1 MGKKNMNKILATILL
16 VGLFQ
21 GCATLSNSK
30 REYIQQFGLSTRN
43 LPDYSLKLTDGLSNI
58 RSKRGVYF
66 ANTLSTPNLHL
77 NELDNIYNQQKIDE
91 VNSTLFQN
99 SFAMLSLYSTM
110 LLKLSSN
117 SYNENLY
124 DNIKELEYGLENLI
138 TINNQL
144 TSSNIPTGFINIAA
158 KISFLS
164 GKYYIGYNQNQ
175 EIKRLVTSSDSLI
188 TDISNNIIFHLKSDN
203 LNSIIENEHM
213 MLSRN
218 YLSYIQQN
226 KQTSVYSD
234 LDYILLKNNLDKIK
248 ALKEKLIISVVNL
261 KLTHNIMAVELN
273 KKNTTLDNINQL
285 KELLIT
291 MSEINQIAK
300 QIK

>member
-1 MGKKNMNKILATILL
+1 MNKILLTILL
-16 VGLFQ
+16 AGLIQ
-21 GCATLSNSK
+21 GCATLSSSK

-43 LPDYSLKLTDGLSNI
+43 LPEYSLKLTDGLSNI

-91 VNSTLFQN
+91 VNSALFQN

-117 SYNENLY
+117 SYNEDLY
-124 DNIKELEYGLENLI
+124 NNIKELEYGLENLI

-164 GKYYIGYNQNQ
+164 GKYYIGYNQNE

-218 YLSYIQQN
+218 YLTYIQQN

-248 ALKEKLIISVVNL
+248 ALKENLIISVTNL
-261 KLTHNIMAVELN
+261 KLAHNIMAVEVS

-285 KELLIT
+285 KELLISI
-291 MSEINQIAK
+291 SEINQIVE

>member
-1 MGKKNMNKILATILL
+1 MHKILLTILL

-21 GCATLSNSK
+21 GCATLSSSK

-99 SFAMLSLYSTM
+99 SFTMLSLYSTM
-110 LLKLSSN
+110 LLNLSSN
-117 SYNENLY
+117 SYNEDLY

-164 GKYYIGYNQNQ
+164 GKYYIGHNQNE

-188 TDISNNIIFHLKSDN
+188 TDISNNIVFHLKSDN

-248 ALKEKLIISVVNL
+248 ALKEKLIISVTNL
-261 KLTHNIMAVELN
+261 KLAHNIMAVEVN

>member
-1 MGKKNMNKILATILL
+1 M
-16 VGLFQ
+16 
-21 GCATLSNSK
+21 
-30 REYIQQFGLSTRN
+30 
-43 LPDYSLKLTDGLSNI
+43 
-58 RSKRGVYF
+58 YF

-261 KLTHNIMAVELN
+261 KLAHNIMAVELN

>member
-1 MGKKNMNKILATILL
+1 MHKILLTILL

-21 GCATLSNSK
+21 GCATLSSSK

-99 SFAMLSLYSTM
+99 SFTMLSLYSTM

-117 SYNENLY
+117 SYNEDLY

-164 GKYYIGYNQNQ
+164 GKYYIGHNQNE

-188 TDISNNIIFHLKSDN
+188 TDISNNIVFHLKSDN

-248 ALKEKLIISVVNL
+248 ALKEKLIISVTNL
-261 KLTHNIMAVELN
+261 KLAHNIMAVEVN

>member
-1 MGKKNMNKILATILL
+1 MNKILLTILL

-21 GCATLSNSK
+21 GCATLSSSK

-43 LPDYSLKLTDGLSNI
+43 LPEYSLKLTDGLSNI

-117 SYNENLY
+117 SYNEDLY

-164 GKYYIGYNQNQ
+164 GKYYIGHNQNE

-188 TDISNNIIFHLKSDN
+188 TDISNNIVFHLKSDN

-248 ALKEKLIISVVNL
+248 ALKEKLITSVTNL
-261 KLTHNIMAVELN
+261 KLAHNIMAVEVN
-273 KKNTTLDNINQL
+273 KKNTTLDNINQI
-285 KELLIT
+285 KELLIS

>member
-1 MGKKNMNKILATILL
+1 MNKILLTILL
-16 VGLFQ
+16 VGLIQ
-21 GCATLSNSK
+21 GCATLSSSK

-43 LPDYSLKLTDGLSNI
+43 LPEYSLKLTDGLSNI

-117 SYNENLY
+117 SYNEDLY

-164 GKYYIGYNQNQ
+164 GKYYIGHNQNE

-188 TDISNNIIFHLKSDN
+188 TDISNNIVFHLKSDN

-248 ALKEKLIISVVNL
+248 ALKENLIISVTNL
-261 KLTHNIMAVELN
+261 KLAHNIMAVEVN
-273 KKNTTLDNINQL
+273 KKNTTLDNINQI
-285 KELLIT
+285 KELLIS

>member
-1 MGKKNMNKILATILL
+1 MNKILLTILL
-16 VGLFQ
+16 VGLIQ
-21 GCATLSNSK
+21 GCATLSSSK

-43 LPDYSLKLTDGLSNI
+43 LPEYSLKLTDGLSNI

-117 SYNENLY
+117 SYNEDLY

-164 GKYYIGYNQNQ
+164 GKYYIGHNQNE

-188 TDISNNIIFHLKSDN
+188 TNISNNIVFHLKSDN

-248 ALKEKLIISVVNL
+248 ALKENLIISVTNL
-261 KLTHNIMAVELN
+261 KLAHNIMAVEVN
-273 KKNTTLDNINQL
+273 KKNTTLDNINQI
-285 KELLIT
+285 KELLIS

>member
-1 MGKKNMNKILATILL
+1 MNKILLTILL

-21 GCATLSNSK
+21 GCATLSSSK

-43 LPDYSLKLTDGLSNI
+43 LPEYSLKLTDGLSNI

-99 SFAMLSLYSTM
+99 SFAMLSIYSTM

-117 SYNENLY
+117 SYNEDLY

-164 GKYYIGYNQNQ
+164 GKYYIGHNQNE

-188 TDISNNIIFHLKSDN
+188 TDISNNIVFHLKSDN
-203 LNSIIENEHM
+203 LNSIIENENM

-248 ALKEKLIISVVNL
+248 ALKEKLIISVTNL
-261 KLTHNIMAVELN
+261 KLAHNIMAVEVN
-273 KKNTTLDNINQL
+273 KKNTTLDNINQI
-285 KELLIT
+285 KELLIS
-291 MSEINQIAK
+291 MSEINQITK

>member
-1 MGKKNMNKILATILL
+1 MHKILLTILL

-21 GCATLSNSK
+21 GCATLSSSK

-117 SYNENLY
+117 SYNEDLY

-164 GKYYIGYNQNQ
+164 GKYYIGHNQNE

-188 TDISNNIIFHLKSDN
+188 TDISNNIVFHLKSDN

-248 ALKEKLIISVVNL
+248 ALKEKLIISVTNL
-261 KLTHNIMAVELN
+261 KLAHNIMAVEVN

>member
-1 MGKKNMNKILATILL
+1 MNKILLTILL
-16 VGLFQ
+16 VGLIQ
-21 GCATLSNSK
+21 GCATLSSSK

-43 LPDYSLKLTDGLSNI
+43 LPEYSLKLTDGLSNI

-117 SYNENLY
+117 SYNEDLY

-164 GKYYIGYNQNQ
+164 GKYYIGHNQNE

-188 TDISNNIIFHLKSDN
+188 TNISNNIVFHLKSDN

-248 ALKEKLIISVVNL
+248 ALKEKLIISVTNL
-261 KLTHNIMAVELN
+261 KLAHNIMAVEVN